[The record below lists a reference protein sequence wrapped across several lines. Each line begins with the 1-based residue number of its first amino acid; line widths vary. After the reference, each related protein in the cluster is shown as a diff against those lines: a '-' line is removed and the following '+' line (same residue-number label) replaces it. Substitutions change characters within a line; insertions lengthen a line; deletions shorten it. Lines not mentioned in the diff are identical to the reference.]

1 MRRSLLVFLTM
12 FSFLSSSQAG
22 PVATGADAPQV
33 TAMDSEGRSVDLA
46 TFYDEGPTLV
56 YFYPKAGTPGCTAQ
70 ACNLR
75 DAFEDLTAA
84 GLQVVGVS
92 RDSVEAQAR
101 FRERHR
107 LPFPL
112 LADKDGRVVEAF
124 GVPSMLGFASRQ
136 SFLIVDGKVVWRD
149 LSASPRKQAD
159 EALAALRKAQRDSP
173 GGA

>member
-1 MRRSLLVFLTM
+1 MKRWLLFLLAM
-12 FSFLSSSQAG
+12 FSFLSSSHAG
-22 PVATGADAPQV
+22 PVETGADAPV
-33 TAMDSEGRSVDLA
+33 ATAPDSEGRTVDLA
-46 TFYDEGPTLV
+46 TLYEAGPTLV
-56 YFYPKAGTPGCTAQ
+56 YFYPKAGTPGCTTQ

-75 DAFEDLTAA
+75 DAFEDLTEA

-101 FRERHR
+101 FRERNR

-124 GVPSMLGFASRQ
+124 GVPSVLGFASRQ

-149 LSASPRKQAD
+149 LSASPRKQAA
-159 EALAALRKAQRDSP
+159 EALAALREARS
-173 GGA
+173 AS